1 MTEPEPAE
9 GWQLDPVSAS
19 LLPGIGGAL
28 YAQHLADSDAE
39 QEEEPRFASANPDQE
54 IAVLNALLED
64 YVTLV
69 YQPELEVSHR
79 NARSALRDREQI
91 LFPFDPPESLESI
104 DLTVIRQEFEKKW
117 LNDTLIGG
125 MRVLFKSASLT
136 WDADVEQQHGR
147 LEAFRKGIS
156 QWSEEWH
163 DHELVRPSLINW
175 NLDPKILDVLHDG
188 RAVIGRQSDFNAM
201 NKSVHFAKTRQLLE
215 EIASWTP
222 GDLPNR
228 AQRGRRR
235 TRLGTGNKRRVS
247 PINSGSSRGLVN
259 RGTGSRGLG
268 NKGLGSKS
276 LGRKDA
282 SQQKAKRTLKSK
294 AASTATTAAPSTS
307 ASSTVGAKGKSRPA
321 SPAPVASAQA
331 TEGRFITKKVKATLK
346 SQKVDVD
353 DPYTIESL
361 EWIYAANRNPN
372 FPLDT
377 ARANSGEMRTLMRT
391 AQDPS
396 TKSVRF
402 LEPGQKDGDRTPDI
416 EVTKKDGS
424 KSFVEVRTFTG
435 ASKYT
440 LDAGVWR
447 PTIVADA
454 ARTHAPLSLWSVED
468 VDRKLRHGQIS
479 TNHPG
484 KIVFHA
490 VHEHITEVSLLGW
503 RGLLAKSIRDNGP
516 LPAGLQR
523 IEVTGA
529 PHFDPATNKRSTRM
543 LIFQPPNWK
552 GVIVP

>member
-39 QEEEPRFASANPDQE
+39 LEEEPRFASGNPDQE

-79 NARSALRDREQI
+79 NARSALRDPEQI

-163 DHELVRPSLINW
+163 DHELVRPSLIDW

-188 RAVIGRQSDFNAM
+188 RAVIGSQSDFNAM
-201 NKSVHFAKTRQLLE
+201 NKSVYFAKTRQLLE
-215 EIASWTP
+215 EIANWTP

-228 AQRGRRR
+228 AQRGRRPK
-235 TRLGTGNKRRVS
+235 RLGTGNKRRVN
-247 PINSGSSRGLVN
+247 PINSGSSRGLGSRGIGTDNRQHGPRTNLARSSRGLVN
-259 RGTGSRGLG
+259 RGIGTRGLS

-276 LGRKDA
+276 LGHKDA

-294 AASTATTAAPSTS
+294 AASAASTATPSTS
-307 ASSTVGAKGKSRPA
+307 ARSTVGATGKSRPA
-321 SPAPVASAQA
+321 TPAPVATAQA
-331 TEGRFITKKVKATLK
+331 AKDGFIKGKAEANLKKM
-346 SQKVDVD
+346 KVNVD
-353 DPYTIESL
+353 DAFTRKEL
-361 EWIYAANRNPN
+361 ERIFRAHRNEA
-372 FPLDT
+372 FPLDQ
-377 ARANSGEMRTLMRT
+377 ARAKSGEMRTAARESR
-391 AQDPS
+391 DPNV
-396 TKSVRF
+396 KSIRF
-402 LEPGQKDGDRTPDI
+402 LEPAQKKGDRTPDL
-416 EVTKKDGS
+416 EVTMKDGS
-424 KSFVEVRTFTG
+424 IRFVEVRTFTG
-435 ASKYT
+435 AWK
-440 LDAGVWR
+440 GVK
-447 PTIVADA
+447 VADA
-454 ARTHAPLSLWSVED
+454 AKTHAPLSLLSVDGVEP
-468 VDRKLRHGQIS
+468 KLRHGQIS
-479 TNHPG
+479 KDPSGQNCLSRS
-484 KIVFHA
+484 
-490 VHEHITEVSLLGW
+490 VS
-503 RGLLAKSIRDNGP
+503 A
-516 LPAGLQR
+516 
-523 IEVTGA
+523 
-529 PHFDPATNKRSTRM
+529 HH
-543 LIFQPPNWK
+543 
-552 GVIVP
+552 